1 MKIGGEFSRLISCA
15 AIAFSGLSGAALPRP
30 ILASEANYQAT
41 LAVGDGNQ
49 EKGATCYVKDSPIV
63 TQTPSLKEQ
72 VTIFM
77 PPVLI
82 MVVKVVKPVLEFLRK
97 IPFQEHSLLIIFRPL
112 ITHRQQLLRAFL
124 EDKLA
129 F

>member
-72 VTIFM
+72 VTIFYATCVDYGGEGGKASIGI
-77 PPVLI
+77 PP
-82 MVVKVVKPVLEFLRK
+82 KNPVSGTFTVDNFSAIDNTPATAAPSVPGR
-97 IPFQEHSLLIIFRPL
+97 
-112 ITHRQQLLRAFL
+112 
-124 EDKLA
+124 
-129 F
+129 